1 MPRRLFSLLLL
12 VCFGYFNAEAAI
24 ADVCDGDGVG
34 TVSMAGD
41 VHASTAGAAPS
52 PSDDSERPAHDVT
65 HVCHCAHAH
74 GPLTNEVTVRVAE
87 AAFHQRV
94 SENSLLKPL
103 GTDRDV
109 HLRPPI
115 ALRLNG

>member
-1 MPRRLFSLLLL
+1 MARRLLSLLLL

-24 ADVCDGDGVG
+24 ADGCDGDGVG
-34 TVSMAGD
+34 VVTMPGD
-41 VHASTAGAAPS
+41 VHVTAAQSAPV
-52 PSDDSERPAHDVT
+52 PSDQSPRPAHNVV

-74 GPLTNEVTVRVAE
+74 GTLTTTMPSRAGVPLLHHEVTETA
-87 AAFHQRV
+87 
-94 SENSLLKPL
+94 LLQPF

-115 ALRLNG
+115 ARRLDG

>member
-1 MPRRLFSLLLL
+1 MARRTVSLLLL
-12 VCFGYFNAEAAI
+12 ICFGYFNAEAAI

-34 TVSMAGD
+34 AVTMPGD
-41 VHASTAGAAPS
+41 IHVAAAQSAPGH
-52 PSDDSERPAHDVT
+52 SEDAPRPVHDVA

-74 GPLTNEVTVRVAE
+74 GTITAELTTRVAE
-87 AAFHQRV
+87 VALREQVTETA
-94 SENSLLKPL
+94 LLQPL

-109 HLRPPI
+109 RLRPPI

>member
-12 VCFGYFNAEAAI
+12 VFFGYFNAEAAI
-24 ADVCDGDGVG
+24 ADVCDGDGEVPY
-34 TVSMAGD
+34 AGD
-41 VHASTAGAAPS
+41 VHASVVQSAPAS
-52 PSDDSERPAHDVT
+52 SDESERPVHDVA

-74 GPLTNEVTVRVAE
+74 GQLSTDVTVEAAE
-87 AAFHQRV
+87 AAFHQGVR
-94 SENSLLKPL
+94 EALLLQPL
-103 GTDRDV
+103 RTDRDL